1 MMDRKFFGLFFVA
14 ALLFAPWLN
23 PAHSQDAGTS
33 KPTHIETEL
42 LDTEPVETEPLDGRE
57 GRELLLRE
65 FRPKPQLKVPASG
78 IKAASFPV
86 VDVHTHMFFRQRH
99 NEQSLD
105 DFVELMNRNNI
116 SICISLDGKLG
127 SQLKEH
133 LDFLWSRYPNRF
145 LVFAHLDWIGD
156 GDADQPSTWDCNRPG
171 WAERTAEELAEAK
184 ELGISG
190 LKVFKRLGLE
200 YRDAAG
206 ELIPVDSPM
215 LDPIWK
221 KCGQLGL
228 PVLIHTADP
237 SAFFEPVGPENE
249 RWEELSRH
257 PDWHFYGDAFP
268 ARDAL
273 LEARNRVIQRHPETN
288 FIGAHMASS
297 SEDLQQLAGWLDRYP
312 NLWVDPASRISEL
325 GRQPYTARDFL
336 IKYADRVLFGTD
348 GPWPE
353 TRVNLYWRFFETK
366 DQYFPYSEKEFPPQ
380 GFWQIYGVDLPDEVL
395 KKIYFENAAK
405 LIPGV
410 KERLSEE

>member
-1 MMDRKFFGLFFVA
+1 MMDHKCLRSVCLVVLVISWYTRLGY
-14 ALLFAPWLN
+14 
-23 PAHSQDAGTS
+23 SQDAN
-33 KPTHIETEL
+33 P
-42 LDTEPVETEPLDGRE
+42 LDAKPLDGRQ

-65 FRPKPQLKVPASG
+65 FRPTPQLKVPETE
-78 IKAASFPV
+78 ITAASFPV

-99 NEQSLD
+99 NEQALE
-105 DFVELMNRNNI
+105 DFVDLMNRNNVA
-116 SICISLDGKLG
+116 ICISLDGKLG

-133 LDFLWSRYPNRF
+133 LDFLWSRHPKRF

-156 GDADQPSTWDCNRPG
+156 GKADQPATWACNRPG
-171 WAERTAEELAEAK
+171 WAERSAAALVEAR

-200 YRDAAG
+200 YRDATG
-206 ELIPVDSPM
+206 QLIPVDAPM

-221 KCGQLGL
+221 TCGQLGI

-237 SAFFEPVGPENE
+237 SAFFEPIGPENE

-257 PDWHFYGDAFP
+257 PDWHFYGEEFP
-268 ARDAL
+268 TRSAL
-273 LEARNRVIQRHPETN
+273 LEARNRIIQRHPGTN

-297 SEDLQQLAGWLDRYP
+297 SEDLRELAGWLDSYP
-312 NLWVDPASRISEL
+312 NLYVDPASRISEL

-353 TRVNLYWRFFETK
+353 TRVNLYWRFMETK
-366 DQYFPYSEKEFPPQ
+366 DQYFPYAEKEFPPQ
-380 GFWQIYGVDLPDEVL
+380 GFWRIYGIDLPDEIL
-395 KKIYFENAAK
+395 RKIYSENAAK

-410 KERLSEE
+410 RERLTAD

>member
-1 MMDRKFFGLFFVA
+1 MNVRRCLGLVC
-14 ALLFAPWLN
+14 LVCLVCLVVPWN
-23 PAHSQDAGTS
+23 TRVGYSQDS
-33 KPTHIETEL
+33 K
-42 LDTEPVETEPLDGRE
+42 PLDGRE

-65 FRPKPQLKVPASG
+65 FRPTPQLKVPKTE
-78 IKAASFPV
+78 ITAANFPV

-99 NEQSLD
+99 NEQALD
-105 DFVELMNRNNI
+105 DFVDLMDRNNI
-116 SICISLDGKLG
+116 AICVSLDGKLG

-133 LDFLWSRYPNRF
+133 LDFLWSRYPERF
-145 LVFAHLDWIGD
+145 LVFANLDWIGD
-156 GDADQPSTWDCNRPG
+156 GNADQPATWACNRPG
-171 WAERTAEELAEAK
+171 WAERSAAALVEAK
-184 ELGISG
+184 EIGISG

-206 ELIPVDSPM
+206 ELIPVDAPM

-221 KCGQLGL
+221 ACGQLGI

-237 SAFFEPVGPENE
+237 TAFFEPIGPENE

-257 PDWHFYGDAFP
+257 PDWHFYGAQFP
-268 ARDAL
+268 TRKAL
-273 LEARNRVIQRHPETN
+273 LEARNRVIERHPATN

-297 SEDLQQLAGWLDRYP
+297 SEDLSELAHWLDRYP
-312 NLWVDPASRISEL
+312 NLYVDPASRISEL

-353 TRVNLYWRFFETK
+353 TRVNLYWRFMETK
-366 DQYFPYSEKEFPPQ
+366 DQYFPYAEKEFPPQ
-380 GFWQIYGVDLPDEVL
+380 GFWRIYGIDLPDDVL
-395 KKIYFENAAK
+395 RKIYSENAAK

-410 KERLSEE
+410 KERLTAD